1 MMKIFVI
8 TGMDGVGKSTI
19 VKRLLDDNPRL
30 HHATIWDAM
39 NESSFS
45 SKSEV
50 DDYLCSLSTKN
61 RLLFLNNALM
71 KSLEKSKM
79 LKNEFL
85 LFDSYYFKYFASEL
99 CLGASKET
107 VTQLMNEY
115 PIPSLVIELSL
126 DVLNASTRKEKFSK
140 YECGLKEATRC
151 NFNKFQLNVKTKWRF
166 FDRTNWYVFS
176 SSKSKDELF
185 LEVNQ
190 LILKEMK

>member
-1 MMKIFVI
+1 MKIIVI

-19 VKRLLDDNPRL
+19 IKRILEKNPRL
-30 HHATIWDAM
+30 HYATIWDAM
-39 NESSFS
+39 DDSSFS

-79 LKNEFL
+79 LKNDFL

-99 CLGASKET
+99 CLGASKDM
-107 VTQLMNEY
+107 VLQLMNEY
-115 PIPSLVIELSL
+115 PCPSIVIELTL
-126 DVLNASTRKEKFSK
+126 DVFKASSRKEEFSK
-140 YECGLKEATRC
+140 YECGLKEATIA
-151 NFNKFQLNVKTKWRF
+151 NFNKFQQKVQKKWDF
-166 FDRTNWYVFS
+166 FDRTNWHFFS
-176 SSKSKDELF
+176 SSKFKDELF

-190 LILKEMK
+190 LILNEMK